1 MKLRLLTLG
10 IAFGAI
16 AVAGTAA
23 ATPEP
28 SAETLTIGHSWRI
41 EHDNLQRQFS
51 QGLGV
56 DLSDRSTLVA
66 SADRHRNE
74 RAREHGVKRAN
85 TKLSER

>member
-1 MKLRLLTLG
+1 MKFRLLTLG

-16 AVAGTAA
+16 AVAGSAA
-23 ATPEP
+23 AQSEL
-28 SAETLTIGHSWRI
+28 SAKALTIGHSWRI

-56 DLSDRSTLVA
+56 DWSDRSTLVA
-66 SADRHRNE
+66 SADRHQGE

-85 TKLSER
+85 AKLSQR